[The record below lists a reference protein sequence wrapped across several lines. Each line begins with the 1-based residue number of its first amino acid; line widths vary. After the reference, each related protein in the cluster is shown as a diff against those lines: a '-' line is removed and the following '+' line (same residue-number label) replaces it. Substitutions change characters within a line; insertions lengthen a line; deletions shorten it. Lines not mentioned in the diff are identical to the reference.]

1 MAEGPNLVTNGD
13 VPVDV
18 SGWTVEV
25 TGAGSFAWETPGQ
38 GKLSGA
44 TNPVSSPGVTVL
56 VYQSITVTATTDYK
70 SVFDIKSSVNSSY
83 SKQVGVGTTKD
94 NFSHGS
100 SNADTTGNKTLL
112 FTTGAETT
120 VYVSMKLS
128 YADFSFSS
136 SGNFAVDDITLKEQ
150 LDAAFLPMI
159 NVV

>member
-13 VPVDV
+13 FPVDV

-56 VYQSITVTATTDYK
+56 VYQSITVTATTNYK
-70 SVFDIKSSVNSSY
+70 AVFDIKTANFAYTSW
-83 SKQVGVGTTKD
+83 VGVGTTKD
-94 NFSHGS
+94 GFEHGQK
-100 SNADTTGNKTLL
+100 NAKSTGNKTIE
-112 FTTGAETT
+112 FQTGAETT
-120 VYVSMKLS
+120 VYVSMVLS
-128 YADFSFSS
+128 WADFAFSTS
-136 SGNFAVDDITLKEQ
+136 DNFSVDDITLKEQ
-150 LDAAFLPMI
+150 LDAAFLPKI